1 MLRAASFLGLLEQ
14 RVADTPEALQ
24 STRAT
29 FGRQLEAC
37 LERLEGYRQTCR
49 NLGLTEAHQRALKWA
64 GP

>member
-1 MLRAASFLGLLEQ
+1 VRRAASFLGLLEQ
-14 RVADTPEALQ
+14 RVALQ

-49 NLGLTEAHQRALKWA
+49 NLGLTEPHQRALEWA